1 MLIGPLWTILIIL
14 DFSRLTSHCFFRK
27 QTIWTA
33 SLLLTWVACVAKL
46 QWPCLKTQ
54 KPWKEL
60 VKLWKG
66 KAEHRPNEY
75 LVFICRFT
83 SKDFDTV
90 SDTPSDFSLCGHAFC
105 RFLCCETRKN
115 RTSICATILVIP
127 YVISVRIISFR
138 RQRDTIIFVAGN
150 PLIRSSYKHSIDIL
164 SFFKL

>member
-1 MLIGPLWTILIIL
+1 MNPFDNTWS
-14 DFSRLTSHCFFRK
+14 SRFTSHCFFRK

-46 QWPCLKTQ
+46 QWPCLKSLKTQ
-54 KPWKEL
+54 KRLNHKRNWWNCEKAKLNTDQINISSLYVGLHPRISTLL
-60 VKLWKG
+60 VT
-66 KAEHRPNEY
+66 H
-75 LVFICRFT
+75 
-83 SKDFDTV
+83 
-90 SDTPSDFSLCGHAFC
+90 SDFSLCGHAFC